1 MTPLRTIVVE
11 DEQLPRLTLLQKLAD
26 LKELAEVIG
35 SYDSYDAALQA
46 IASQKPDLVLL
57 DIQLQGRDAIQLL
70 EELSRSMALPYVIFT
85 TAYSD
90 RSYLMSAIKLQ
101 AVDYLLKPIDKNE
114 LALAIA
120 KAAAR
125 NGNADDIPA
134 RSGSTGEAAAPTRNT
149 FRTATGKV
157 FVDTADI
164 AYIRAD
170 GNYSQLTTFDA
181 TEDILV
187 SLATLEQS
195 LDGNRF
201 LRIDRSTIVNRQLV
215 YKLNAKRRLCTLRS
229 GSGQTVS
236 LELSKPGLE
245 TLLKVL

>member
-35 SYDSYDAALQA
+35 SYDSYDTALQA

-120 KAAAR
+120 KAATRNRSAGDDAAR
-125 NGNADDIPA
+125 NASADTNAPA
-134 RSGSTGEAAAPTRNT
+134 RNT

-245 TLLKVL
+245 TLLKAL